1 MIFEAI
7 LNALLTVLKALFGW
21 INIPGIGEEF
31 DSAMQFIDV
40 LFSNAQ
46 QLINLFLPWDIVR
59 FGIPVIII
67 VKNFD
72 HIYDFIMWILR
83 KIPML
88 GIE

>member
-1 MIFEAI
+1 MIFEAV
-7 LNALLTVLKALFGW
+7 LNALLSVLKALFSW
-21 INIPGIGEEF
+21 INIPAIGEEF
-31 DSAMQFIDV
+31 DNAMQFIDV

-46 QLINLFLPWDIVR
+46 QLVNLFLPWDIVR

-67 VKNFD
+67 VRNFD
-72 HIYDFIMWILR
+72 RIYGFIMWILR